1 MEKYYIIEEKELI
14 KLLTTYNKAIALEC
28 GGVDNWEWY
37 GASIRDYIDEHI
49 RENNITFTDE
59 EDEWDFTLK
68 DIAIDDLK
76 YYKPYEK
83 E

>member
-1 MEKYYIIEEKELI
+1 MEKYYIIEEKNLI
-14 KLLTTYNKAIALEC
+14 ELLTAYNKAIALEC

-37 GASIRDYIDEHI
+37 GASIRDYINEYI
-49 RENNITFTDE
+49 RENNITFTE
-59 EDEWDFTLK
+59 EEGEWDFTLE

-76 YYKPYEK
+76 YYKSYEK

>member
-1 MEKYYIIEEKELI
+1 MEKYYIIEEKNLI
-14 KLLTTYNKAIALEC
+14 ELLTAYNKAIALEC

-37 GASIRDYIDEHI
+37 GASIRDYIDEYI
-49 RENNITFTDE
+49 RENNITFIDE
-59 EDEWDFTLK
+59 EDECDFTLG

-76 YYKPYEK
+76 YYKSYEK